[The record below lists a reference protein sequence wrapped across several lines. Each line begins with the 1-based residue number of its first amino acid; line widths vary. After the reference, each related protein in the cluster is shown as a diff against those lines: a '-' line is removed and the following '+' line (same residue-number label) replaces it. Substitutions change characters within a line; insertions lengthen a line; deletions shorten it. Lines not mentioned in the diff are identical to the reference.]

1 LRRRWASSGGED
13 ARRQFGGGGA
23 VVGDAADGRRGS
35 LRRRAA
41 ELAIF
46 ADTLHE
52 PPEVYE
58 HLDWLE
64 EQVAGRIEIARV
76 SAGDLLEVATS
87 RPFNPIPLYL
97 RNPDGSTSI
106 GRRQC
111 TKEFKLYPIR
121 HELRRRGIDP
131 VEMWVGISLDEFQRM
146 KPSGLKWMREPLAA
160 DRAADHQER
169 LKAWFA
175 SGTPAGG
182 SRSRPACSA
191 RTSATATGR
200 RCATTIRRAS
210 RAPWPPTR
218 RCATPDGREQFV
230 SSSMVPLPMLQTA
243 EDLGQVTF
251 DCSECEGMCGV

>member
-1 LRRRWASSGGED
+1 VRTPVVSLGAGVQSS
-13 ARRQFGGGGA
+13 AM
-23 VVGDAADGRRGS
+23 
-35 LRRRAA
+35 LLMAA
-41 ELAIF
+41 EGRFGTVPELAVF
-46 ADTLHE
+46 ADTKRE
-52 PPEVYE
+52 PQEVYD

-64 EQVAGRIEIARV
+64 GQVAGRIEIARV

-131 VEMWVGISLDEFQRM
+131 VEMWIGISLDEFQRM
-146 KPSGLKWMREPLAA
+146 KPSGLKWIENRWPLIEQRLTRN
-160 DRAADHQER
+160 D

-175 SGTPAGG
+175 ERYP
-182 SRSRPACSA
+182 
-191 RTSATATGR
+191 GR
-200 RCATTIRRAS
+200 RLAKSACVFCPYKRDRDWAEMRDTDPESFAAAVAADEAMRH
-210 RAPWPPTR
+210 
-218 RCATPDGREQFV
+218 TPDGREQFV
-230 SSSMVPLPMLQTA
+230 SSSMVPLPMVKTA

-251 DCSECEGMCGV
+251 DAECEGMCGV